1 LLLPCA
7 AALVGCDAGERDNIL
22 LDKPPLHVIEVLAS
36 VGLDADGFL
45 VREPLDESGA
55 TEGVLPTSSLTVR
68 FDRYLDPVTVSRQS
82 FCLSGTTT
90 AVADP
95 TQCVEGRVFEQPLY
109 DPIRRTV
116 TLYSLGND
124 PLPLGTKHSLTMLA
138 PPPEDGD
145 IVYGFRAFDGAPLEA
160 TFAIQFTTAG
170 TEDPDAPFERPPTAE
185 AFCGDGGCAD
195 GSAITPEAAACRA
208 ECDPD
213 AGDAQYQ
220 TCLTG
225 CCPRS
230 VKQILAGCSY
240 GGCHAASTGDP
251 PLGAAMGLDMSTPEL
266 VRLTAIGRVA
276 NQTEQ
281 GEHASLADR
290 NPARFGRAMPIID
303 PQNAGN
309 SYLLYKLMA
318 HSTYAEKVGDA
329 EPAEVTRMRNA
340 LVVGMQ
346 MPATEGPQLNQRAG
360 TSAITDYDTLS
371 AWISQG
377 ASAPNCN

>member
-1 LLLPCA
+1 MLLPCA
-7 AALVGCDAGERDNIL
+7 AVLGGCDAGERDNIL
-22 LDKPPLHVIEVLAS
+22 LDKPPLHVVEVLAC
-36 VGLDADGFL
+36 GGRDAHGFL
-45 VREPLDESGA
+45 VREALEDSGA
-55 TEGVLPTSSLTVR
+55 TEGVLPTSSLTVQ

-95 TQCVEGRVFEQPLY
+95 TQCVEGRVFGQPLY

-116 TLYSLGND
+116 TLYSLAND

-170 TEDPDAPFERPPTAE
+170 TDDPDAPSERPPTAE
-185 AFCGDGGCAD
+185 SFCGDGGCAD

-208 ECDPD
+208 ACDPD
-213 AGDAQYQ
+213 DMQYDS
-220 TCLTG
+220 CLTG
-225 CCPRS
+225 CCPKS
-230 VKQILAGCSY
+230 VRTILAGCSY
-240 GGCHAASTGDP
+240 ATCHATGTTADGG
-251 PLGAAMGLDMSTPEL
+251 PLGAAMGLDMSTAEL

-276 NQTEQ
+276 HQTQQ
-281 GEHASLADR
+281 GEHAALADR

-318 HSTYAEKVGDA
+318 HTDFVGKGETGAD
-329 EPAEVTRMRNA
+329 PTEVARMRNA

-346 MPATEGPQLNQRAG
+346 MPATPT
-360 TSAITDYDTLS
+360 TSLQVSASRSDYDTLS

>member
-1 LLLPCA
+1 VLG
-7 AALVGCDAGERDNIL
+7 GCDAGERDNIL
-22 LDKPPLHVIEVLAS
+22 LDKPPLHVTEVLAS
-36 VGLDADGFL
+36 VGLDADGFP
-45 VREPLDESGA
+45 VREPLEANGA

-116 TLYSLGND
+116 TLYSLAND

-145 IVYGFRAFDGAPLEA
+145 LVYGFRAFDGAPLEE

-170 TEDPDAPFERPPTAE
+170 SDDPDAPFERPPTAE
-185 AFCGDGGCAD
+185 SFCGDGGCAN

-208 ECDPD
+208 ACDPD
-213 AGDAQYQ
+213 DEQVA
-220 TCLTG
+220 TCLTD

-230 VKQILAGCSY
+230 VQAILLGCSY
-240 GGCHAASTGDP
+240 ATCHAAGSLNDA
-251 PLGAAMGLDMSTPEL
+251 PLGAAMGLDMSTAQL
-266 VRLTAIGRVA
+266 VRLTAVGRVA
-276 NQTEQ
+276 HQTQQ
-281 GEHASLADR
+281 GEHAALADR

-309 SYLLYKLMA
+309 SYMLYKLMA
-318 HSTYAEKVGDA
+318 HSTYADTVGEVDR
-329 EPAEVTRMRNA
+329 AEVARMRNA

-346 MPATEGPQLNQRAG
+346 MPATATPQLRERKG
-360 TSAITDYDTLS
+360 TPSLNDYDTLS

-377 ASAPNCN
+377 ASAPNCK